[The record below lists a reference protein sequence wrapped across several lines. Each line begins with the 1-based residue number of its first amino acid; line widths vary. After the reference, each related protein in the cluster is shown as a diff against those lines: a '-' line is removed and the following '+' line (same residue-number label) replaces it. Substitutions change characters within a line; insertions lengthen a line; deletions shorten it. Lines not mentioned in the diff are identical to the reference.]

1 MIPVEYYSGLS
12 LILFAI
18 GLYGTL
24 AGRNIIRI
32 LMSIEIM
39 LNAVNI
45 NMVAFS
51 AYINEISGQIFAMF
65 IIAIAAAEA
74 VVGLAII
81 VKISRTHSNIDI
93 TKLNEL
99 RW

>member
-24 AGRNIIRI
+24 ASRNIIRI

-51 AYINEISGQIFAMF
+51 AYINEISGQIVAMF

-81 VKISRTHSNIDI
+81 VKISRTHGNIDI
-93 TKLNEL
+93 AKLNEL

>member
-24 AGRNIIRI
+24 ASRNIIRI

-81 VKISRTHSNIDI
+81 VKISRTHGNIDI

>member
-24 AGRNIIRI
+24 ASRNIIRI

-81 VKISRTHSNIDI
+81 VKISRTHGNIDI
-93 TKLNEL
+93 AKLNEL